1 MASIRTGALVIFAA
15 GFCVAAIQPFAS
27 LHQRISMRDG
37 VRLCTNI
44 FRPSNVAR
52 GPVILV
58 RTPYGK
64 QSVLTANYQFFVDQ
78 GYAVVLQDVR
88 GRYDSEGFF
97 TPVSQ
102 ETADGEDTL
111 NWVGRQPWCDGN
123 IGMMGGS
130 YVGMTQWRAALG
142 NSPYLKAIFPVMAG
156 SDDYLDRYYSPGG
169 ALKLG
174 HRLEWIAEN
183 MKPTGFTPPPFRTIV
198 DHLPLRTSD
207 VAAAGR
213 IVDYYQQALN
223 HPTYDTYWK
232 ERSTYRSLGRL
243 KTPVFI
249 VAGWYDNY
257 AQSDLAAYS
266 KLREKYPSSRIVI
279 GPWPHNMSMRF
290 PGTDFGPDAMA
301 PIRTYQLRWF
311 DYWLRRRGALE
322 WSESPVQVFVMG
334 ENRWRRL
341 QKWPPDTVEMTP
353 FFLDSGGRANT
364 LEGDGRLHRHAPR
377 AAEDDDFIYDPRDPV
392 PTRGGAVCCNDVVFP
407 WGPMNQQA
415 VERRKDVLVYTSR
428 PLKKDLEVIGPVRA
442 ILYVSSSAP
451 DTDFTAKLVD
461 VFPDGE
467 ARNLTDGIL
476 RLRYRNGLEL
486 PEPITPGKVYPVTID
501 VGVTANVFE
510 AGHRIRLEVSSS
522 NFPRFDRNPNT
533 GRATAGETELRT
545 ARQKLWHSPQRPS
558 HLLLPVIP
566 NANPKLT
573 YPVRAGYLGKDPHF
587 KAR

>member
-1 MASIRTGALVIFAA
+1 
-15 GFCVAAIQPFAS
+15 
-27 LHQRISMRDG
+27 MRDG
-37 VRLCTNI
+37 VRLCTNV
-44 FRPSNVAR
+44 FRPSIVAR
-52 GPVILV
+52 GPVLLV

-64 QSVLTANYQFFVDQ
+64 QSVLTPNYQFFVDQ
-78 GYAVVLQDVR
+78 GYTVVIQDVR
-88 GRYDSEGFF
+88 GRYDSEGRF

-123 IGMMGGS
+123 VGMMGGS
-130 YVGMTQWRAALG
+130 YVGITQWRAALG

-183 MKPTGFTPPPFRTIV
+183 MKPAGFTPPPFRTIV

-207 VAAAGR
+207 VTAAGR

-232 ERSTYRSLGRL
+232 EQSTYRSLGRV
-243 KTPVFI
+243 KTPAFI

-279 GPWPHNMSMRF
+279 GPWPHNMSMQF
-290 PGTDFGPDAMA
+290 TGTDFGSDSMA

-311 DYWLRRRGALE
+311 DYWLRGRGSPE
-322 WSESPVQVFVMG
+322 RSESPVQVFVMG
-334 ENRWRRL
+334 ENRWRGLR
-341 QKWPPDTVEMTP
+341 QWPPETAEMTP

-364 LEGDGRLHRHAPR
+364 LDGDGQLHRHAPR
-377 AAEDDDFIYDPRDPV
+377 VPEDDDFIYDPRDPT
-392 PTRGGAVCCNDVVFP
+392 PTQGGAVCCNDVVLP

-428 PLKKDLEVIGPVRA
+428 PLREDLEVIGPVRA
-442 ILYVSSSAP
+442 VLYVSSSAP

-461 VFPDGE
+461 VFPDGQ

-476 RLRYRNGLEL
+476 RLRYRKGLEQAEL
-486 PEPITPGKVYPVTID
+486 MTPGRVYPVTID
-501 VGVTANVFE
+501 VGVTANVFQ

-533 GRATAGETELRT
+533 GRAMAGETELRT
-545 ARQKLWHSPQRPS
+545 ARQKLWHGPQRPS

-566 NANPKLT
+566 RSNAKLT
-573 YPVRAGYLGKDPHF
+573 YPVRAGYLGKEPHF